1 MKKIK
6 KKASHHGEGLQKF
19 YNWFK
24 EKVPERPPVSSFEE
38 VPRQV
43 AGGKGDWESLGF
55 PPSRVLR
62 PAALQSEVKLNIL
75 SSFYAWHRQHF
86 PRSGFVKAWE
96 GGRSEGGCSQARP
109 FLTVKSTCLV
119 LTTTYW
125 RQ

>member
-24 EKVPERPPVSSFEE
+24 EKVPERSVSSFEE

-43 AGGKGDWESLGF
+43 AGGEGDWESLGF
-55 PPSRVLR
+55 PPSRDLR

-75 SSFYAWHRQHF
+75 SSFYAWH
-86 PRSGFVKAWE
+86 SGRGSTSRGVDLSRRGKE
-96 GGRSEGGCSQARP
+96 GGRREAVPRP
-109 FLTVKSTCLV
+109 GHS
-119 LTTTYW
+119 
-125 RQ
+125 